1 MTKYADLTID
11 QIRDAIKAMLHNAKL
26 ALAANDFG
34 LSNVFDNKAK
44 SLWAEFVMRIQNEDP
59 WTTEADI
66 RYFEGINI

>member
-11 QIRDAIKAMLHNAKL
+11 QIRDAIKSMIRNSKL
-26 ALAANDFG
+26 AFAANDFG
-34 LSNVFDNKAK
+34 LSRALDAKAK
-44 SLWAEFVMRIQNEDP
+44 GLWAEFVMRIQNEDP

>member
-11 QIRDAIKAMLHNAKL
+11 QIRDAIKAMLHNSKL

-34 LSNVFDNKAK
+34 LSRAFRDKAK
-44 SLWAEFVMRIQNEDP
+44 SLWTELVMRIQNEDP

-66 RYFEGINI
+66 RHFEGINI